1 MDLTEEEIQ
10 KILRLVDELDYGE
23 IHLEIGDLKLHLV
36 KQRPSGDQPSQ
47 GSGSPTAQSRAA
59 RRSESRD
66 STEGSPSTNSAHD
79 NEEIATAPMDG
90 AHVVVA
96 PIAGTFYRAPA
107 PGAKPFVEIG
117 QHVAASAPVCL
128 LEVMKL
134 FQSIPAGVG
143 GKVVQVLVANATAVV
158 RGQALFAI
166 EPDSAP

>member
-1 MDLTEEEIQ
+1 
-10 KILRLVDELDYGE
+10 
-23 IHLEIGDLKLHLV
+23 
-36 KQRPSGDQPSQ
+36 
-47 GSGSPTAQSRAA
+47 
-59 RRSESRD
+59 
-66 STEGSPSTNSAHD
+66 
-79 NEEIATAPMDG
+79 MDG